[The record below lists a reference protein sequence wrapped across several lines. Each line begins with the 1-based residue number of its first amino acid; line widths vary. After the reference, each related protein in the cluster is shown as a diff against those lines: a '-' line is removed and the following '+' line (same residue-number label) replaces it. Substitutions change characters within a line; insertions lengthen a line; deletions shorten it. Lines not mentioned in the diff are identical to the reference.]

1 MKQRITS
8 FLSYLKNEKKASE
21 NTILSYGRDLKE
33 FVSFLEKMEIPNFT
47 AVNKTTILAY
57 NYEMKKQKKADS
69 TISRSMASLRAFF
82 QYLIQIGEIAESP
95 TFGIELPKVEKKAPE
110 YLLVEEVEL
119 LLKQPTEKS
128 VKGLRDTAMIELLYA
143 TGIRVSELIALKE
156 KDVNLALEYVEC
168 RNEDKTR
175 ILPFGKKAKEA
186 IESYLKTSR
195 PILAEKGKKS
205 DIIFLNCFG
214 NPMTRQGFW
223 KIIKGYAKKAGIQKS
238 ITPHML
244 RHSFAMHLLENGA
257 SLQFVQEML
266 GHSDIST
273 TQVYLR
279 AEKENAKQ
287 VYTKT
292 HPRA

>member
-95 TFGIELPKVEKKAPE
+95 TFGIELPKVEKKAPG